1 MFFKKKKH
9 INKKNKKPQ
18 KGVPLRNNY
27 CNAVTK
33 YNIVC
38 MGLENQKKFTYTLT
52 LSRVA

>member
-1 MFFKKKKH
+1 MLKKIKY
-9 INKKNKKPQ
+9 INNKKNKKPQ

-38 MGLENQKKFTYTLT
+38 MGLEN
-52 LSRVA
+52 